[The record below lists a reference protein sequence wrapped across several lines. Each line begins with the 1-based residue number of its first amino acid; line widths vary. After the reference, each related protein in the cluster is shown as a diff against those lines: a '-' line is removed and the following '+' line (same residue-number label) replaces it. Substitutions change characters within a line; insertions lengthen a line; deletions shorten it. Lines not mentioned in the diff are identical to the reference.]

1 LRPSAC
7 SAGMAA
13 TLAAKRLAAAA
24 KMVEAFI
31 FEDVDEFAR
40 RFGRGGSAA
49 VIGLVLWSAG

>member
-1 LRPSAC
+1 
-7 SAGMAA
+7 MAA